1 MFGIK
6 KMLKD
11 EEATGIIG
19 AISACLPSS
28 VIGGGLGA
36 IYTLV
41 MMIFGFIFSGFCIP
55 ALWSICTSCC
65 CCGCGTGLL
74 TGAYTLATWGISCCV
89 ALLMDTII
97 ATCVGGIT
105 SCCASLGTMCDY
117 GICTLHHVICTAPIT
132 TACLTPAIGVLAAAA
147 SAICGAFGCSF
158 AAATGA
164 IGMLLNLG
172 EKIVDI
178 IL

>member
-11 EEATGIIG
+11 DDATGIVG

-28 VIGGGLGA
+28 VCFGGFGA
-36 IYTLV
+36 IVTLLH
-41 MMIFGFIFSGFCIP
+41 MIVGIISTGCCT
-55 ALWSICTSCC
+55 LWTIGTSFC

-74 TGAYTLATWGISCCV
+74 TGAYTLATWGISCCS
-89 ALLMDTII
+89 ALIFDTIF

-105 SCCASLGTMCDY
+105 SCVAALGAMSDY
-117 GICTLHHVICTAPIT
+117 IICTTPIAT
-132 TACLTPAIGVLAAAA
+132 VCLTPIIGVLAAAV

-158 AAATGA
+158 TAATGA
-164 IGMLLNLG
+164 IGMLFNLG
-172 EKIVDI
+172 ENIVDI